1 MRDSVGKYFSLLPMA
16 EKGAK
21 ENQSDQIVK
30 YCIILAKASC
40 YGSKTCCEGCFMLI
54 LFHVLSLIW
63 GQFYR
68 SLDNDLTCSGNRC
81 LEQQLGTTEE
91 PIQPIGINSLC
102 YWIDF
107 SFCSSVYFGL
117 GHYCFW
123 FLVAEGGER
132 RSIWM
137 LLDLVNLARVCA
149 CFAELTGSRWKR
161 CRWGQSCLIELYLCV
176 RGQGDTGI
184 NHPPASLP
192 TFTSNTQTHTFF
204 SIN

>member
-161 CRWGQSCLIELYLCV
+161 CRGANPV
-176 RGQGDTGI
+176 
-184 NHPPASLP
+184 
-192 TFTSNTQTHTFF
+192 
-204 SIN
+204 